1 MDRPQKE
8 ERKMT
13 CYEICYERFGS
24 LRTEWTKDK
33 KEAKKMAYNL
43 RLNGYVVD
51 VFAHTKRGRHKA
63 YL

>member
-1 MDRPQKE
+1 
-8 ERKMT
+8 MT

-24 LRTEWTKDK
+24 SRTEWTTDK
-33 KEAKKMAYNL
+33 KEAKKMVHSL
-43 RLNGYVVD
+43 RLSGYVVD

>member
-1 MDRPQKE
+1 
-8 ERKMT
+8 MT
-13 CYEICYERFGS
+13 CYEICFERFGS
-24 LRTEWTKDK
+24 SRTEWTIDK
-33 KEAKKMAYNL
+33 QKAKKTVYNL